1 MGYKVDFDALDT
13 LCVSISSQV
22 NTWAESLD
30 AVSSGISAVVQ
41 SSDMTGKGAENIKS
55 YLQSVHLSIMQS
67 LAMILQSH
75 SSYLLKYKSDYQ
87 TNIDTSLHAVIQSD
101 ELFDI
106 RKNLGTKRTSMWT
119 VNTNI
124 KNALTSVND
133 IIYTNLRSKDDMEEM
148 YQKISTDLLNLESD
162 ISTLENTH
170 LNNDFSAT
178 EEMIETLKT
187 FIKEQLQNTKEYLV
201 EYTPEKLANSK
212 TYAALYIANTALAEQ
227 LEQRADELE
236 LAYEHES
243 NRAKL
248 LEEEAAQ
255 KREEEGWW
263 NAVLAVGTIVIGTVA
278 IVCTAGAA
286 TPIVVT
292 AAIAGG
298 STIAYGTS
306 NLIEASQDIYYG
318 SIGDAH
324 TVAFNPIRDTI
335 FMGNQEAYDLW
346 GGISTTVAGLI
357 VPVGQTY
364 TAAKAVGQTGK
375 TLIGTVGKSAVKEV
389 AQDAL
394 VGAASSKAGSLVM
407 NLTGDANLSRL
418 AGLGTGILSGSKTGK
433 ALNSIDNAVSS
444 SVKTLN
450 QIDDVADTAQMLDQ
464 VPKRPSW
471 RQSELDVQK
480 EYPDYEPQKSFKD
493 GVEVP
498 YGTKGSTR
506 PELYK
511 SGHSIEVK
519 NYNVETTTGQSNL
532 VNKRKRKYLFQCFIH
547 KLIFSLGIKSFVM
560 KKGESYSGVVLRWR
574 SCGVIID

>member
-1 MGYKVDFDALDT
+1 
-13 LCVSISSQV
+13 
-22 NTWAESLD
+22 
-30 AVSSGISAVVQ
+30 
-41 SSDMTGKGAENIKS
+41 
-55 YLQSVHLSIMQS
+55 
-67 LAMILQSH
+67 
-75 SSYLLKYKSDYQ
+75 
-87 TNIDTSLHAVIQSD
+87 
-101 ELFDI
+101 
-106 RKNLGTKRTSMWT
+106 
-119 VNTNI
+119 
-124 KNALTSVND
+124 
-133 IIYTNLRSKDDMEEM
+133 
-148 YQKISTDLLNLESD
+148 
-162 ISTLENTH
+162 
-170 LNNDFSAT
+170 
-178 EEMIETLKT
+178 MIETLKT

-444 SVKTLN
+444 TVKSVRQL
-450 QIDDVADTAQMLDQ
+450 DDVANVTNAFDDVSGTVKLTDNITVVNYGDQ
-464 VPKRPSW
+464 FSKLGRSKRLKSN
-471 RQSELDVQK
+471 V
-480 EYPDYEPQKSFKD
+480 EYTDSNGYKYRTD
-493 GVEVP
+493 GVGRISHVEGQLQLGTGKRNP
-498 YGTKGSTR
+498 YAQRTVGGDDRLPTDDGGHLIATQFNGSGEIDNLLPQSSNINRAGGEWYAMERDWADALKNNMTVKVDIEPIYSDNSMR
-506 PELYK
+506 PERYQ
-511 SGHSIEVK
+511 VK
-519 NYNVETTTGQSNL
+519 YWIDGEQ
-532 VNKRKRKYLFQCFIH
+532 Y
-547 KLIFSLGIKSFVM
+547 IKT
-560 KKGESYSGVVLRWR
+560 
-574 SCGVIID
+574 IINQ

>member
-1 MGYKVDFDALDT
+1 M
-13 LCVSISSQV
+13 
-22 NTWAESLD
+22 
-30 AVSSGISAVVQ
+30 
-41 SSDMTGKGAENIKS
+41 
-55 YLQSVHLSIMQS
+55 
-67 LAMILQSH
+67 
-75 SSYLLKYKSDYQ
+75 
-87 TNIDTSLHAVIQSD
+87 
-101 ELFDI
+101 
-106 RKNLGTKRTSMWT
+106 
-119 VNTNI
+119 
-124 KNALTSVND
+124 
-133 IIYTNLRSKDDMEEM
+133 
-148 YQKISTDLLNLESD
+148 
-162 ISTLENTH
+162 
-170 LNNDFSAT
+170 
-178 EEMIETLKT
+178 
-187 FIKEQLQNTKEYLV
+187 
-201 EYTPEKLANSK
+201 
-212 TYAALYIANTALAEQ
+212 
-227 LEQRADELE
+227 
-236 LAYEHES
+236 
-243 NRAKL
+243 
-248 LEEEAAQ
+248 
-255 KREEEGWW
+255 
-263 NAVLAVGTIVIGTVA
+263 
-278 IVCTAGAA
+278 
-286 TPIVVT
+286 
-292 AAIAGG
+292 
-298 STIAYGTS
+298 
-306 NLIEASQDIYYG
+306 
-318 SIGDAH
+318 
-324 TVAFNPIRDTI
+324 
-335 FMGNQEAYDLW
+335 
-346 GGISTTVAGLI
+346 
-357 VPVGQTY
+357 PVGQTY

-375 TLIGTVGKSAVKEV
+375 TLIGTVGKSVVKEV
-389 AQDAL
+389 AQDTL
-394 VGAASSKAGSLVM
+394 VGAASSKAGNLVM